1 MESKTSKAGMMVLNQ
16 VKAILLLLV
25 AFANAEAK
33 ELPENAIPFILD
45 SHMYIQATLADS
57 VAVSLIYDTGADRL
71 YLDKD
76 YMELSNFGKLPLKKG
91 RAKMGGAG
99 NNGVQTIPII
109 TDTILVGLG
118 NIRHNETITPII
130 NLREILGRQTDGMIG
145 NNAFFDKPLF
155 INYTDGYLQQIDSL
169 DASILE
175 GFTKLPA
182 NFNDNRID
190 IDLELKIDSVQT
202 INGAFRLDLGC
213 GSTIILTN
221 EILKTLDLNGKKT
234 ADCYYSNMGVGG
246 DGSDITF
253 RADSFRFLDELSDIV
268 VSASYN
274 TEGALSARPHVGII
288 GNEILRHYD
297 LIIDGPNKAIYA
309 RRNSDNST
317 GYQHSSKLQMGYIDR
332 TDICDGW
339 IVSSIYDKG
348 IAQQV
353 GFEIGDT
360 ILSING
366 HSVKEISWE
375 EQRKGL
381 GLDGETEFIVKKP
394 NGERVTYI
402 LNIKGEI
409 V

>member
-1 MESKTSKAGMMVLNQ
+1 MRQEKFKVFMIALNR

-25 AFANAEAK
+25 AVTNVEAK
-33 ELPENAIPFILD
+33 RLPENAVPFILD
-45 SHMYIQATLADS
+45 SHVYIQATMADS
-57 VAVSLIYDTGADRL
+57 VNVSLIYDTGADRL

-76 YMELSNFGKLPLKKG
+76 YMEISNFGKLPLKKG

-109 TDTILVGLG
+109 TDTIIVSFG
-118 NIRHNETITPII
+118 NIRHKETITPII
-130 NLREILGRQTDGMIG
+130 NLREILGRHTDGMIG
-145 NNAFFDKPLF
+145 NDAVFKKPL
-155 INYTDGYLQQIDSL
+155 IVNYTDGYLLQIDL
-169 DASILE
+169 LTDSILD
-175 GFTKLPA
+175 GYTKLPA
-182 NFNDNRID
+182 SFNDNRID
-190 IDLELKIDSVQT
+190 IDLELRIDSVQT
-202 INGAFRLDLGC
+202 IKGAFRLDLGC
-213 GSTIILTN
+213 GSTLILTN
-221 EILKTLDLNGKKT
+221 EVLKKISLNGKKT

-253 RADSFRFLDELSDIV
+253 RADSFKFLDELNDIV

-274 TEGALSARPHVGII
+274 TEGALSSRPHVGII

-297 LIIDGPNKAIYA
+297 LIIDGPNNAIYA
-309 RRNSDNST
+309 RKNSDNNT
-317 GYQHSSKLQMGYIDR
+317 DYQHSSKTQMGYIDR

-348 IAQQV
+348 IAQQA
-353 GFEIGDT
+353 GFEIGDV

-366 HSVKEISWE
+366 RPVNEISWE

-381 GLDGETEFIVKKP
+381 GLEDETIYIVRKSDGEI
-394 NGERVTYI
+394 VTYI
-402 LNIKGEI
+402 LNIKEEI